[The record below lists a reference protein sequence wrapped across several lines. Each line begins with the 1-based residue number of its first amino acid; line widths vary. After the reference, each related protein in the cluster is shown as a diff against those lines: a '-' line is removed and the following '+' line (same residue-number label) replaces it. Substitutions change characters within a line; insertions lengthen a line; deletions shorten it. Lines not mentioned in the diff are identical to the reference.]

1 MENKKNSLFDA
12 KKTCS
17 ICKKNYIG
25 YGNNAL
31 PVNSGRCCD
40 DCNLQVVIPQRL
52 FRVYGK

>member
-1 MENKKNSLFDA
+1 MKKEPQNNPFDT
-12 KKTCS
+12 KTCS
-17 ICKKNYIG
+17 ICKKSYIG

-52 FRVYGK
+52 FGVYGK

>member
-1 MENKKNSLFDA
+1 MENKKNSLFNT
-12 KKTCS
+12 KTCS
-17 ICKKNYIG
+17 ICKKSYIG

-52 FRVYGK
+52 FGVYGK